1 MTLSTPQQPARN
13 AAAGSGSADGDAAA
27 ASSAGAS
34 VAGESPV
41 ADAVGGA
48 SVGGSSVIG
57 AAAQVAAEDRDDRG
71 GGRRE
76 QRHTRD
82 IWWRRLT
89 HSSRSLRLRVVVMTL
104 VLSSVVMV
112 LLGVVL
118 QRQIRDGLL
127 ANKQSAAI
135 AEIENAMATAR
146 VQLVGAET
154 NPTKLRSQLARLV
167 QDIGNPARVSD
178 TGAQGST
185 AGVFDPVVAPLRPG
199 ASVASAVGPID
210 DVPLPLRAEVEG
222 GNEAWQYTTVMRKNA
237 AGVLAPVPAL
247 VVGGPVVI
255 PRSGDAFGV
264 YLIFLLTTEQKT
276 LAVVQQTLLVGA
288 AALALALGLIAFLV
302 ATAVLRPIRRA
313 SAVAARVAAGD
324 LSERMPVRGAA
335 ELTSMASSFN
345 GMAEAIRAQIRQLEE
360 FGALQRRFTSD
371 VSHELRT
378 PLTTV
383 RMAAD
388 TLHAG
393 RDEFPPHLARATELM
408 VDELDRFE
416 DLLTD
421 LLEISRYDAGMAELQ
436 AESVDVR
443 TSVMDCVAAAGPVAA
458 TTGVRIITHLPDAEV
473 RAEVD
478 VRRVERILRNLLNNA
493 VDHAEGGS
501 IDVELA
507 ADEDALAIAV
517 TDYGV
522 GLKPGE
528 AGLVFN
534 RFWRADPSRQR
545 RTGGTGLGLAIALE
559 DARLHGGWL
568 QAWGNPGRGARFR
581 LTLPRV
587 PGFMLSASPLP
598 LRPPDDEAGDRD
610 GVGGGGVGSVVGGG
624 DPAANIVAG
633 RGAYD
638 AMRAGGPF
646 VVGPGLGA
654 SVGAPAGPD
663 AGARTGPDTGPHTG
677 PEGGHG

>member
-1 MTLSTPQQPARN
+1 
-13 AAAGSGSADGDAAA
+13 
-27 ASSAGAS
+27 
-34 VAGESPV
+34 
-41 ADAVGGA
+41 
-48 SVGGSSVIG
+48 
-57 AAAQVAAEDRDDRG
+57 
-71 GGRRE
+71 
-76 QRHTRD
+76 
-82 IWWRRLT
+82 
-89 HSSRSLRLRVVVMTL
+89 MTL

-112 LLGVVL
+112 LLGVEL

-146 VQLVGAET
+146 GQLVGAET
-154 NPTKLRSQLARLV
+154 NPTKLRAQLARLV

-178 TGAQGST
+178 SGAQGST
-185 AGVFDPVVAPLRPG
+185 AGVFDPVVTPLRPG
-199 ASVASAVGPID
+199 AAVASAVGPID
-210 DVPLPLRAEVEG
+210 EVPIALREEVEA
-222 GNEAWQYTTVMRKNA
+222 GNESWQYTTVMRKNA
-237 AGVLAPVPAL
+237 AGVLAPEPAL
-247 VVGGPVVI
+247 VVGGPVII

-264 YLIFLLTTEQKT
+264 YLVFLLTTEQKT

-288 AALALALGLIAFLV
+288 AALAFALGVIAFLV

-335 ELTSMASSFN
+335 ELTSMATSFN

-388 TLHAG
+388 TLHAS
-393 RDEFPPHLARATELM
+393 RDEFPPYLARATELM

-421 LLEISRYDAGMAELQ
+421 LLEISRFDAGMAELQ
-436 AESVDVR
+436 AETVDVR
-443 TSVMDCVAAAGPVAA
+443 TSVMDCVTAAGPVAA
-458 TTGVRIITHLPDAEV
+458 TTGVRIVTHLPDDEVLAEI
-473 RAEVD
+473 D
-478 VRRVERILRNLLNNA
+478 TRRVERIVRNLLNNA
-493 VDHAEGGS
+493 VDHAEGGQV
-501 IDVELA
+501 DVELA
-507 ADEDALAIAV
+507 ADDDALAIAV
-517 TDYGV
+517 TDHGV

-545 RTGGTGLGLAIALE
+545 RTGGTGLGLAISLE

-568 QAWGNPGRGARFR
+568 QAWGTPGRGARFR
-581 LTLPRV
+581 LTLPRRA
-587 PGFMLSASPLP
+587 GFELSASPLP
-598 LRPPDDEAGDRD
+598 LRPAHEEAGDGFGFD
-610 GVGGGGVGSVVGGG
+610 PASGA
-624 DPAANIVAG
+624 DPAAHIVADRSSFRDDG
-633 RGAYD
+633 IQAGGRLVMDPAAITWPAELPRGAR
-638 AMRAGGPF
+638 AELPGGARAGS
-646 VVGPGLGA
+646 PGRAGEVPEPTGEARRSDGGGAGRPRGVAGDSAGEGDLGNA
-654 SVGAPAGPD
+654 DQAPHERSTERETD
-663 AGARTGPDTGPHTG
+663 
-677 PEGGHG
+677 PEGGER